1 MSPLLFTPL
10 SIGPVEVPNRI
21 AIAPMCQ
28 YSAHDGCAEDWHL
41 QHWMNLA
48 MSGAGLVTIEATA
61 VERRARITHGCVG
74 LYDDATERAMKR
86 GLDAARAVAL
96 PGTKFAIQLSH
107 AGRKSSSR
115 RPWEN
120 GRALEAHED
129 AWQTVSASAIPFSD
143 GWHTPEA
150 LDEAGIERI
159 LAAYAETAKRAERL
173 GIEVIELHMT
183 HGYLV
188 HQFLSPI
195 SNTRTDKWGG
205 SYENRARFGMEV
217 AKAVKAAV
225 GPHTA
230 VGARIT
236 GSDWVEGGLTIDD
249 AVRYA
254 SDLKALGLHFAC
266 VSSGGLDPK
275 ARINVGPG
283 YQVPFASE
291 VKRRSGIVTRAVG
304 LIVTG
309 KQAEEILQA
318 GDADQI
324 ALGRAILDNPRW
336 GWHAADELGLDFPRP
351 PQYDRARPKVW
362 PGAALA
368 REA

>member
-1 MSPLLFTPL
+1 MRPLLFSPL

-21 AIAPMCQ
+21 AVAPMCQ

-48 MSGAGLVTIEATA
+48 MSGCGLITIEATG
-61 VERRARITHGCVG
+61 VERRARITHGCIG

-96 PGTKFAIQLSH
+96 PGTKFAIQLAH
-107 AGRKSSSR
+107 AGRKASSK
-115 RPWEN
+115 RPWE
-120 GRALEAHED
+120 GGTALGQDED
-129 AWQTVSASAIPFSD
+129 PWPTVSASAIPFND

-150 LDEAGIERI
+150 LDEAGIARI
-159 LAAYAETAKRAERL
+159 IDAFAASAKRAERL

-195 SNTRTDKWGG
+195 SNKRSDRWGG
-205 SYENRARFGMEV
+205 SYENRARFGLAIAE
-217 AKAVKAAV
+217 AVKAAV
-225 GPHTA
+225 GKGMA

-236 GSDWVEGGLTIDD
+236 GSDWLEDGLTVDD

-254 SDLKALGLHFAC
+254 RDLEALGLDFVC

-275 ARINVGPG
+275 ARIKVGPG
-283 YQVPFASE
+283 YQVPMASA
-291 VKRRSGIVTRAVG
+291 VKKGTGLVTRAVG
-304 LIVTG
+304 MIVTP

-336 GWHAADELGLDFPRP
+336 GWHAADELGLDYPRP

>member
-1 MSPLLFTPL
+1 MRPLLFSPL
-10 SIGPVEVPNRI
+10 TIGPVELPNRI

-61 VERRARITHGCVG
+61 VERRGRITHGCVG
-74 LYDDATERAMKR
+74 LFDDGTERTMKR

-96 PGTKFAIQLSH
+96 PGTKFAVQLAH
-107 AGRKSSSR
+107 AGRKASSR

-120 GRALEAHED
+120 GQALGPTED
-129 AWQTVSASAIPFSD
+129 PWHTVSASAVPFSD

-159 LAAYAETAKRAERL
+159 IKAFADSAVRAERL

-188 HQFLSPI
+188 HQFFSPV
-195 SNTRTDKWGG
+195 SNKRTDRWGG
-205 SYENRARFGMEV
+205 SYENRARFGLAIAE
-217 AKAVKAAV
+217 AVKAAV
-225 GPHTA
+225 GPQTA

-236 GSDWVEGGLTIDD
+236 GSDWMAEGIAVED
-249 AVRYA
+249 AVRFA
-254 SDLKALGLHFAC
+254 SDLKARGIDFAC
-266 VSSGGLDPK
+266 VSSGGIDPK

-283 YQVPFASE
+283 YQVAFASE

-304 LIVTG
+304 MIVTA

-336 GWHAADELGLDFPRP
+336 GWHAADELGIDFPRP
-351 PQYDRARPKVW
+351 LQYDRARPKVW

-368 REA
+368 REI